1 MSCRYIYQGKKYE
14 AKELAELLKS
24 LPLSMLRQRIEKLV
38 HTDTAP
44 SNPSNTD
51 RKTVPLPQAII
62 PDTLGTQEQR
72 ADYQAA
78 KAGNTDAAMLR
89 AVDMVTPELLTK
101 LQGVQ
106 ADLVLGVMV
115 DEEGGIN
122 VIPTA
127 TEPTWPMAC
136 A

>member
-89 AVDMVTPELLTK
+89 AVDMVTP
-101 LQGVQ
+101 
-106 ADLVLGVMV
+106 
-115 DEEGGIN
+115 
-122 VIPTA
+122 
-127 TEPTWPMAC
+127 
-136 A
+136 